1 MEKKN
6 NKIPNIP
13 EEDLE
18 GLNAY
23 LELAGAHMEIDHENE
38 AIELVFPDGNRFCF
52 KGEWDDKYYEL
63 LVEVIIRHGE
73 KAIN

>member
-1 MEKKN
+1 
-6 NKIPNIP
+6 
-13 EEDLE
+13 
-18 GLNAY
+18 
-23 LELAGAHMEIDHENE
+23 EIDHENE

-52 KGEWDDKYYEL
+52 RGEWDDKYYEL